1 MLSEDK
7 KEEAFL
13 RKTTT
18 NSFIYQNK
26 KKTAIGYF
34 DVDGNLILETYN
46 PKTDTISFQKYIV
59 TK

>member
-1 MLSEDK
+1 MKFKIKNIIK
-7 KEEAFL
+7 K
-13 RKTTT
+13 KT
-18 NSFIYQNK
+18 NKNIINQNK